1 MFLLFEDLGFG
12 ELIVVGV
19 ASVLFFGKR
28 LPEVAAQAG
37 AQLSKFRRSLQDIK
51 HETGMDHEMRKLQ
64 RTFEDAR
71 NELSMAEIARLAK
84 TKVEQRLSE
93 AKEQLDPGLVELEQ
107 PLMGA
112 IPREAPP
119 GAPAAESQTSTEP
132 TKAPEPAPPESAT
145 PEQGQIDPSQTRT
158 PPPNASA

>member
-64 RTFEDAR
+64 RTLEDAR
-71 NELSMAEIARLAK
+71 SELSMAEIARLAK
-84 TKVEQRLSE
+84 TKVEQRLTE
-93 AKEQLDPGLVELEQ
+93 AKEHLDPGLGELEQ
-107 PLMGA
+107 PLAGA

-119 GAPAAESQTSTEP
+119 GAPSSEP
-132 TKAPEPAPPESAT
+132 EKSADKT
-145 PEQGQIDPSQTRT
+145 DQPDPTTLEADKPNPSDTRT
-158 PPPNASA
+158 PPPNPAG